1 MKIRAIA
8 LVIVLAALTG
18 LVMLLPDEQPPA
30 AESSARPVAVSEQ
43 PVSLDEYGVP
53 DDGASVR
60 DARVRRNDTFADLL
74 TPSGADYETAVLLA
88 RATKDVFDVRR
99 IKAGRPYRVYMNDS
113 LDTVTRLVYEK
124 DRASYVVFDLEPE
137 FSARIIERPT
147 ETRTRTITGRI
158 DNSLYLTLM
167 EQEAHPLLATRI
179 SEVFAWQIDFY
190 RIQKGDSFRIVYEE
204 EYVGDDR
211 IGIGEILAA
220 RFNHYG
226 EDFFAFHYADGD
238 VDDHFDTIGQSLR
251 KEFLMA
257 PVEFSRISSGYTRRR
272 FHPVQRRYKAH
283 LGTDYVAARGTPIRA
298 TGDGVISDARFKQ
311 YNGNY
316 VKIRHN
322 GTYSTQY
329 LHMSKIR
336 SGIRPGVVV
345 KQGDVIGY
353 VGSTGLAT
361 GDHVC
366 YRFWKNGQQVDHR
379 REKFP
384 SVGPIP
390 EGHRP
395 AFENVR
401 DRWMTV
407 LSAPAEIP
415 IDPTYAMLLRDPS
428 SAILSP

>member
-8 LVIVLAALTG
+8 LVIVLATLTG
-18 LVMLLPDEQPPA
+18 LVLLLPDEQPPVVEA
-30 AESSARPVAVSEQ
+30 SVEPVSAPVQ
-43 PVSLDEYGVP
+43 PVSLDEYGMP
-53 DDGASVR
+53 DMRASVR
-60 DARVRRNDTFADLL
+60 DAKVQRNETFAELL
-74 TPSGADYETAVLLA
+74 TPHGADYETAVLLA
-88 RATKDVFDVRR
+88 RATRDVFDVRR
-99 IKAGRPYRVYMNDS
+99 IKAGRPYRVYVDDS
-113 LDTVTRLVYEK
+113 LGTVTRLIYEQ
-124 DRASYVVFDLEPE
+124 DRASFVVFDLEPE
-137 FSARIIERPT
+137 FSAHIVKRPT
-147 ETRTRTITGRI
+147 ETRTRTITGQI

-167 EQEAHPLLATRI
+167 EQEAHPLLATRM

-204 EYVGDDR
+204 EYVGDER

-226 EDFFAFHYADGD
+226 EDFYAFHYEGEG
-238 VDDHFDTIGQSLR
+238 VDDHFDTVGQSLR
-251 KEFLMA
+251 KAFLMA
-257 PVEFSRISSGYTRRR
+257 PVDFSRISSGYTQRR

-283 LGTDYVAARGTPIRA
+283 LGTDYVAPRGTPIRA
-298 TGDGVISDARFKQ
+298 TGDGVITDAQFKK

-336 SGIRPGVVV
+336 SGIRPGVMVR
-345 KQGDVIGY
+345 QGDVIGY

-390 EGHRP
+390 DEHRP
-395 AFENVR
+395 AFEIVR
-401 DRWMTV
+401 DRWLTS
-407 LSAPAEIP
+407 LSAPVDMP
-415 IDPTYAMLLRDPS
+415 INPTYAMLFRDPGS
-428 SAILSP
+428 MTLSP

>member
-1 MKIRAIA
+1 
-8 LVIVLAALTG
+8 
-18 LVMLLPDEQPPA
+18 
-30 AESSARPVAVSEQ
+30 VA
-43 PVSLDEYGVP
+43 VSLDEYGLPTDGVSTE
-53 DDGASVR
+53 DD
-60 DARVRRNDTFADLL
+60 RVRRNETFAEML
-74 TPSGADYETAVLLA
+74 TPRGTSYETAVLLA

-99 IKAGRPYRVYMNDS
+99 IKAGRPYRVYMDDS
-113 LDTVTRLVYEK
+113 LGMPTRLVYEK
-124 DRASYVVFDLEPE
+124 DRSSYVVFDLQDG
-137 FSARIIERPT
+137 FSAHVVERPT
-147 ETRTRTITGRI
+147 ETRVRTISGRI

-167 EQEAHPLLATRI
+167 EQDAHPLLATRM

-204 EYVGDDR
+204 QYVGDER

-220 RFNHYG
+220 RFNHFG
-226 EDFFAFHYADGD
+226 EDFYAFHYADGE
-238 VDDHFDTIGQSLR
+238 VDDHYDRSGQSLR

-257 PVEFSRISSGYTRRR
+257 PVEYSRISSGYTRRR
-272 FHPVQRRYKAH
+272 FHPVQKRYKAH
-283 LGTDYVAARGTPIRA
+283 LGTDYVAPHGTPIHA
-298 TGDGVISDARFKQ
+298 TGDGVISEAQ
-311 YNGNY
+311 YKKFNGNY

-345 KQGDVIGY
+345 RQGDVIGY

-366 YRFWKNGQQVDHR
+366 YRFWKNGKQVDHR

-390 EGHRP
+390 EEHRA
-395 AFENVR
+395 AFETVR
-401 DRWMTV
+401 DRYLTT
-407 LSAPAEIP
+407 LAAPVEMP
-415 IDPTYAMLLRDPS
+415 INPTYAMLLRDPATS
-428 SAILSP
+428 KVSP